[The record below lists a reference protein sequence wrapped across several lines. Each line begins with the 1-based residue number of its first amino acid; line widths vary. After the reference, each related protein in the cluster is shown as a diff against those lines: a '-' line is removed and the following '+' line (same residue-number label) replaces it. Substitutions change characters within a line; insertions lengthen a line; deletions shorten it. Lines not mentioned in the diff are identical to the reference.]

1 MNEKLV
7 LGLGGTVDYEIVW
20 DSRVIDDLVLHY
32 SIQPFE
38 LSRLIAIRSE
48 RDLLIAL
55 LAFVK
60 DGAGGERFVASSRT
74 VEEFAARFRRRITL
88 GGTGV
93 RAAYAMEALG
103 VTCTLHLVS
112 IDDNVRRLL
121 PRGSAYISS
130 AERDTLDPHLIVQF
144 VEGSRVRVGE
154 LELRSPHA
162 NRVIF
167 ANDPPNAELVL
178 SDELG
183 TSLEQAELFMIS
195 GFNSIQSEETLLR
208 RLDDIRRHL
217 SRLPPSALVFYEDS
231 GFHVPAL
238 SRHVREALLDRI
250 DVYSMNEDEMQAYV
264 GHPVDLLDV
273 DEVCAALGEL
283 RELIPASLLV
293 VHTRFWSLALGDRA
307 GDYEDALRGAI
318 QMASTRYV
326 RGDGFT
332 ERNYLQTGLLPV
344 NPLGAELAAG
354 IRARLGA
361 EVCCVPAFLLTVEQ
375 PTTIGLGDTFVGGF
389 IAAIARRA
397 PSTGSGNGH

>member
-20 DSRVIDDLVLHY
+20 DSRVIDDLVIEY
-32 SIQPFE
+32 AIQPSE

-48 RDLLIAL
+48 RDLVIAL

-60 DGAGGERFVASSRT
+60 DGAGGERFVSYSRI
-74 VEEFAARFRRRITL
+74 VEQFAARFDKRITL

-93 RAAYAMEALG
+93 RAAYAMEAVG

-144 VEGSRVRVGE
+144 VEGSRVRIGE

-178 SDELG
+178 SADLG
-183 TSLEQAELFMIS
+183 ASLERAELFMIS
-195 GFNSIQSEETLLR
+195 GFNSMQSEESLVR
-208 RLDDIRRHL
+208 RLDDMRRHL
-217 SRLPPSALVFYEDS
+217 TRLPADALVFYEDS

-264 GHPVDLLDV
+264 GRPLDLLDV
-273 DEVCAALGEL
+273 DVMAAALGEL
-283 RELIPASLLV
+283 RELIPAAVLV
-293 VHTRFWSLALGDRA
+293 VHTKFWSLALGERA
-307 GDYEDALRGAI
+307 ADYEDALRGAI

-332 ERNYLQTGLLPV
+332 ERNYEQTGLLPV
-344 NPLGAELAAG
+344 NPLGADFALG

-361 EVCCVPAFLLTVEQ
+361 EVCCVPAFLLTVAR

-397 PSTGSGNGH
+397 QPRGT

>member
-1 MNEKLV
+1 MNEKLL

-20 DSRVIDDLVLHY
+20 DSRVIDDLVIEY
-32 SIQPFE
+32 AIQPSE

-48 RDLLIAL
+48 RDLVIAL

-60 DGAGGERFVASSRT
+60 DGAGGERFVSYSRI
-74 VEEFAARFRRRITL
+74 VEQFAARFDKRITL

-93 RAAYAMEALG
+93 RAAYAMEAVG

-144 VEGSRVRVGE
+144 VEGSRVRIGE

-178 SDELG
+178 SADLG
-183 TSLEQAELFMIS
+183 ASLERAELFMIS
-195 GFNSIQSEETLLR
+195 GFNSMQSEESLVR
-208 RLDDIRRHL
+208 RLDDMRRHL
-217 SRLPPSALVFYEDS
+217 TRLPADALVFYEDS

-264 GHPVDLLDV
+264 GRPLDLLDV
-273 DEVCAALGEL
+273 DVMAGALGEL
-283 RELIPASLLV
+283 RGLIPAAVLV
-293 VHTRFWSLALGDRA
+293 VHTKFWSLALGERA
-307 GDYEDALRGAI
+307 ADYEDALRGAI

-332 ERNYLQTGLLPV
+332 ERNYEQTGLLPV
-344 NPLGAELAAG
+344 NPLGADFALG

-361 EVCCVPAFLLTVEQ
+361 EVCCVPAFLLTVAR

-397 PSTGSGNGH
+397 QPRST

>member
-20 DSRVIDDLVLHY
+20 DSRVIDELVLEY
-32 SIQPFE
+32 AIQASE

-74 VEEFAARFRRRITL
+74 VEQFAARFDKRITL

-93 RAAYAMEALG
+93 RAAYAMEAVG
-103 VTCTLHLVS
+103 VSCTLHLVS

-183 TSLEQAELFMIS
+183 ASLEQAELFMIS
-195 GFNSIQSEETLLR
+195 GFNSMQSEELLLQ
-208 RLDDIRRHL
+208 RLGAMRRHL
-217 SRLPPSALVFYEDS
+217 TQLPADALVFYEDS

-238 SRHVREALLDRI
+238 SRHVREALLERI
-250 DVYSMNEDEMQAYV
+250 DVYSMNEDEMQAYL
-264 GHPVDLLDV
+264 GRSLDLLDV
-273 DEVCAALGEL
+273 DEMAVALGEL
-283 RELIPASLLV
+283 HELIPASLLV
-293 VHTRFWSLALGDRA
+293 VHTKFWSLALGARA
-307 GDYEDALRGAI
+307 DDYEDALRGAI

-332 ERNYLQTGLLPV
+332 ERNYDQTGLLPV
-344 NPLGAELAAG
+344 NPLGADFARG
-354 IRARLGA
+354 IRSRRGT
-361 EVCCVPAFLLTVEQ
+361 EVCCVPAFLLTVAR

-397 PSTGSGNGH
+397 